1 MKCPKCGYISFDYN
15 QVCPKCNKDI
25 SSEQA
30 KLNIPPFQPNTPSLL
45 GALTG
50 EVNESQIG
58 LRVDTTNILEES
70 LPQGIPGIVD
80 SSIEDTGH
88 FAFDDTDDSQ
98 IEFEGEEALESL
110 SLGGDSEVELDG
122 LDESA
127 LVEEESGDGFGLET
141 APEDE
146 ISLEET
152 GDDLLLEPE
161 EDFSLD
167 LGDFSEEEEAELG
180 QEPAVEAGETGPEDL
195 TLEPGEI
202 GAEDLT
208 LELSKAKIDES
219 VLSGEHDL
227 EEPALE
233 EPDAGIDLG
242 DLEMGFDEAEEPVEA
257 EKEEPVEEPELD
269 LGDLGLE
276 ADLATQTQDT
286 ELKVDEIFLEET
298 PGAAESHE
306 SISAKIESDTGIDL
320 EALDELEV
328 EIDETEKTSDGL
340 DEIELDLEDLK
351 VNETGELEI
360 GAPPE
365 PLEFEEAEEEEEPEE
380 ILLEDQRRTQ
390 AQEPLVGLEF
400 EELPVEDITESAKPS
415 GTAQGLEDTLIELEE
430 ISLSEEPIDESGE
443 SEMIFELENLDLD
456 LEFEDE
462 PEDDKKEK

>member
-50 EVNESQIG
+50 DVNESQVG
-58 LRVDTTNILEES
+58 LRVDASNILEES

-80 SSIEDTGH
+80 GSIEDTGQ
-88 FAFDDTDDSQ
+88 FAFDDTDETQ

-127 LVEEESGDGFGLET
+127 LVEEESGDGFDLET
-141 APEDE
+141 APENE

-152 GDDLLLEPE
+152 GDDLSLEPE

-180 QEPAVEAGETGPEDL
+180 QEPAVEA
-195 TLEPGEI
+195 GEI

-227 EEPALE
+227 EEPALK
-233 EPDAGIDLG
+233 EPDAGVDLG
-242 DLEMGFDEAEEPVEA
+242 DLEMGFNEAEAPAEA

-276 ADLATQTQDT
+276 ANQAMQPQDT
-286 ELKVDEIFLEET
+286 ELEVDEISLEEA
-298 PGAAESHE
+298 PAAAGSDE
-306 SISAKIESDTGIDL
+306 SISAKIESNTGIDL

-365 PLEFEEAEEEEEPEE
+365 PLEFEEAKEEREPEE
-380 ILLEDQRRTQ
+380 ILLEEQGREQ
-390 AQEPLVGLEF
+390 EQEPLVGLEF
-400 EELPVEDITESAKPS
+400 EELPVEEPTKPS
-415 GTAQGLEDTLIELEE
+415 GTAQGIEDTLIELEE

-443 SEMIFELENLDLD
+443 SEMTFELENLDLD
-456 LEFEDE
+456 LDFEDE